1 MLPQDL
7 PSISEKGEKN
17 VSHSHFNTSNLFI
30 YFHSIIFATSKIH
43 HNQKFQYSDFLFK
56 LYYFV

>member
-17 VSHSHFNTSNLFI
+17 VSHSRFNTSNLFI

-43 HNQKFQYSDFLFK
+43 HNQKFQYS
-56 LYYFV
+56 